1 MFSFWK
7 KEKAPLSKKPRKEA
21 QKQQLSDLNHVDLS
35 QRINRLSKT
44 EFLEQKEQLLKLTH
58 IVDAFLE
65 LPEARLVETLDL
77 LEAPD
82 WARIVEMADIDDT
95 VFFLG
100 FLPEEHLEELL
111 PQLPSP
117 QKLRRYL
124 EYPRESCGR
133 QMQTD
138 FFAIPIELNASESIE
153 YIRKHAKSSD
163 FIYYIYCVTSSLKLI
178 GVASLRQLAL
188 APPEASL
195 DDIINRD
202 VIACDTHEDIETAI
216 NLVQRHDL
224 VAIPVLNDQKRMV
237 GLITIDDVVDE
248 IQEQATADI
257 YAQAGL
263 QQMDSVTMKAS
274 LSFINRIPW
283 LILNMFLA
291 WLASLVIHQ
300 FETTI
305 SEVLI
310 LASLMNICAATGGN
324 TAIQTLTVVTR
335 GLATGEFD
343 FTTYK
348 RALSKEI
355 SVGIFLGFC
364 TGAVACLVVY
374 LWKQEILIGLILWL
388 SMFLNAIIA
397 AVMGSII
404 PVLLKKLGKDPAV
417 GSGVLVTMG
426 TDIGGYLIFLT
437 IASLSLSYIS

>member
-1 MFSFWK
+1 MFAFWK
-7 KEKAPLSKKPRKEA
+7 KGKAQLNKDASLISSKQLSVLSHMDLSRWINNLSKADFLERKEE
-21 QKQQLSDLNHVDLS
+21 
-35 QRINRLSKT
+35 II
-44 EFLEQKEQLLKLTH
+44 KLTH
-58 IVDAFLE
+58 VVDAFLE
-65 LPEARLVETLDL
+65 LPESRLVDLIDVLDV
-77 LEAPD
+77 PD
-82 WARIVEMADIDDT
+82 WSHLIEVADIDDS

-100 FLPEEHLEELL
+100 YLTEERLEELL
-111 PQLPSP
+111 PQLPQH

-124 EYPRESCGR
+124 EYPRDSCGR

-138 FFAIPIELNASESIE
+138 FFSIPIELSASESLE
-153 YIRKHAKSSD
+153 YIRKNSKDSD

-188 APPEASL
+188 ASPDSPL

-202 VIACDTHEDIETAI
+202 VIACRTHDDIEVAI
-216 NLVQRHDL
+216 NLVQQHDL
-224 VAIPVLNDQKRMV
+224 VAIPVLNESSRMI

-263 QQMDSVTMKAS
+263 QQMDSVTMKAH
-274 LSFINRIPW
+274 LSFFNRIPW
-283 LILNMFLA
+283 LVLNMFLA
-291 WLASLVIHQ
+291 WLASLVISQ

-335 GLATGEFD
+335 GLATGDFH

-348 RALSKEI
+348 KALIKEI
-355 SVGIFLGFC
+355 TVGVTLGFC
-364 TGAVACLVVY
+364 TGAFACLVVY
-374 LWKQEILIGLILWL
+374 AWKQDLLIGVILWV

-397 AVMGSII
+397 ATMGSVVPI
-404 PVLLKKLGKDPAV
+404 LLKSLGKDPAV

-426 TDIGGYLIFLT
+426 TDIGGYVIFLS
-437 IASLSLSYIS
+437 IATLSLSYIS

>member
-1 MFSFWK
+1 MFAFWK
-7 KEKAPLSKKPRKEA
+7 KGQTQLNKNPSLISSKQLSALRHMDLSRWINNLSKADFLNRKDE
-21 QKQQLSDLNHVDLS
+21 
-35 QRINRLSKT
+35 IM
-44 EFLEQKEQLLKLTH
+44 ELTQ

-65 LPEARLVETLDL
+65 LPEARLVEIIDL
-77 LEAPD
+77 LEVTD
-82 WARIVEMADIDDT
+82 WTKLIGKADIDDS

-100 FLPEEHLEELL
+100 YLTEDRLEELL
-111 PQLPSP
+111 PQLPQH

-124 EYPRESCGR
+124 EYPRDSCGR

-138 FFAIPIELNASESIE
+138 FFSIPIELTAEESLD
-153 YIRKHAKSSD
+153 YIRKHAKNTD
-163 FIYYIYCVTSSLKLI
+163 YIYYIYCVTSTLKLI
-178 GVASLRQLAL
+178 GVASLRQLAM
-188 APPEASL
+188 AEPQSAL

-202 VIACDTHEDIETAI
+202 VIACRTHDDIEVAI
-216 NLVQRHDL
+216 NMVQQHDL
-224 VAIPVLNDQKRMV
+224 VAIPVLNENHRMV

-263 QQMDSVTMKAS
+263 QQMDSVTMKAY
-274 LSFINRIPW
+274 LSFLNRIPW
-283 LILNMFLA
+283 LVLNMFLA
-291 WLASLVIHQ
+291 WFASLVIHQ
-300 FETTI
+300 FESTI

-335 GLATGEFD
+335 GLAIGEFH

-348 RALSKEI
+348 KALIKEI
-355 SVGIFLGFC
+355 TVGVTLGFC

-374 LWKQEILIGLILWL
+374 GWKQDLTIGLILWL
-388 SMFLNAIIA
+388 SMFLNSIIA
-397 AVMGSII
+397 ATMGSLVPII
-404 PVLLKKLGKDPAV
+404 LKSLGKDPAV

-437 IASLSLSYIS
+437 IATFGLSYIS